1 MAQRK
6 DILLGIFMFFI
17 NFVWAVHQ
25 NWSATD
31 LVWSLWIS
39 SLVLGYAYILVS
51 IFGTLFLGGDAGL
64 QLPQKGKYPAQLSMI
79 GTNIFFLLTLLFI
92 SGFSK
97 YTLYYLFLVVLSI
110 LFSLSREKKDRLGL
124 HFLPDRDTFFSR
136 LIIQI
141 PGILF
146 ILGFFTFHFTFF
158 HFIHSIFLNG
168 FFPILQESPFGM
180 TIDETVY
187 HFIRLITTS
196 FDRYW
201 VFILLSALSRYN
213 LYAKSFK
220 AGNMNSM
227 FIPYKNVVRMHLT
240 IFLVA
245 FLSLAELS
253 HYALYFIFV
262 IYFLPMGDV
271 IRLIKSTHKKESV
284 PEFQNNRPIH

>member
-1 MAQRK
+1 
-6 DILLGIFMFFI
+6 MFFI
-17 NFVWAVHQ
+17 NFVWAVYQ

-51 IFGTLFLGGDAGL
+51 IFGTLFFGGDAGL
-64 QLPQKGKYPAQLSMI
+64 PLPQKGKYTAQLSMV
-79 GTNIFFLLTLLFI
+79 GMNVFFLFALLFI

-97 YTLYYLFLVVLSI
+97 YTLYYFFLVVLSI
-110 LFSLSREKKDRLGL
+110 LFSLSREKKERLGL
-124 HFLPDRDTFFSR
+124 HFLPDRETFFSR

-180 TIDETVY
+180 TIDETIGY
-187 HFIRLITTS
+187 FIHLITIS
-196 FDRYW
+196 LDRYW
-201 VFILLSALSRYN
+201 VFILLSALSRFN
-213 LYAKSFK
+213 LYTKSFK
-220 AGNMNSM
+220 EGNMNSM
-227 FIPYKNVVRMHLT
+227 FVPYKNVVRMHLT

-245 FLSLAELS
+245 FLSVAEMS
-253 HYALYFIFV
+253 DYALYFIFV
-262 IYFLPMGDV
+262 VYFLPVRDIIG
-271 IRLIKSTHKKESV
+271 LFKSPSQNKTV
-284 PEFQNNRPIH
+284 LDFQNNKSIH